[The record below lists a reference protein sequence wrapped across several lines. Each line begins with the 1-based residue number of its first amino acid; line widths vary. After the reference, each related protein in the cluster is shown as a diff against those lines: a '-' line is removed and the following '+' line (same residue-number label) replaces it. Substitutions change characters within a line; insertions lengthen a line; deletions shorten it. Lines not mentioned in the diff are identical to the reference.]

1 MTVNELIEALTEAVE
16 SDEAIGDTEICIGD
30 VQNGKIRRYEINDFA
45 EVYWTESEDV
55 GGEEE
60 DDKEESRFWITV
72 SQDTKNFYKVPED
85 LRESYR

>member
-30 VQNGKIRRYEINDFA
+30 VQGGKIRRYWIDDFA
-45 EVYWTESEDV
+45 EVYWTQSGDDD
-55 GGEEE
+55 EEAN
-60 DDKEESRFWITV
+60 RFWITV
-72 SQDTKNFYKVPED
+72 SQDSNDFYKVPED

>member
-30 VQNGKIRRYEINDFA
+30 VQNGKIRRYWIDDFA
-45 EVYWTESEDV
+45 EVYWTESGDDN
-55 GGEEE
+55 EEAN
-60 DDKEESRFWITV
+60 RFWITV
-72 SQDTKNFYKVPED
+72 SQDSENFYKVPED

>member
-30 VQNGKIRRYEINDFA
+30 VQGGKIRRYEINDFA
-45 EVYWTESEDV
+45 EVYWTQS
-55 GGEEE
+55 GEE
-60 DDKEESRFWITV
+60 DEEANRFWITV
-72 SQDTKNFYKVPED
+72 SQDSENFYKVPEE

>member
-45 EVYWTESEDV
+45 EVYWTTSGDED
-55 GGEEE
+55 EEAN
-60 DDKEESRFWITV
+60 RFWITV
-72 SQDTKNFYKVPED
+72 SQDAENFYKVPED

>member
-16 SDEAIGDTEICIGD
+16 SDEAIGNTEVCIGD

-45 EVYWTESEDV
+45 EVYWTQSGDDD
-55 GGEEE
+55 EEAN
-60 DDKEESRFWITV
+60 RFWITV
-72 SQDTKNFYKVPED
+72 SQDAENFYKVPED

>member
-30 VQNGKIRRYEINDFA
+30 IQGGKIRRGEVNDFA
-45 EVYWTESEDV
+45 EVYWTES
-55 GGEEE
+55 GYGEEE
-60 DDKEESRFWITV
+60 AKEENRFWITV
-72 SQDTKNFYKVPED
+72 SQDHNNFYKVPED

>member
-45 EVYWTESEDV
+45 EVYWTESGDED
-55 GGEEE
+55 EEAN
-60 DDKEESRFWITV
+60 RFWITV
-72 SQDTKNFYKVPED
+72 SQDSENFYKVPED